1 MNHSIPPPIYFTR
14 FLEMWI
20 EFKDDVAS
28 NGTKWWLC
36 IMN

>member
-1 MNHSIPPPIYFTR
+1 
-14 FLEMWI
+14 MWI